1 MMSDEKKN
9 PRVIIT
15 GGANGIGAHLC
26 LKLSAKSFDIG
37 IIDIDT
43 EGTTLISENLK
54 NQNRTVYSSIVD
66 LNKVS
71 GINSA
76 VDYLAEKL
84 GGIDLLVNCA
94 AVSRKKDNIGK
105 VLTDDL
111 QSNFDIGITAPSIL
125 IERCKNH
132 LKNSGFGSI
141 VNISSIVGNQVAY
154 DQCSLGYHL
163 AKAGIIHLTRWMA
176 AHLAELNIRVN
187 CIAPGLVD
195 REKGTKLSD
204 DAINKNL
211 INLSVPLKKA
221 GNASDIADLVVFL
234 GSEQASYINGQTITI
249 DGGLSINECFGVALR
264 TSHMRKNFE
273 TEGST

>member
-94 AVSRKKDNIGK
+94 AVSRKKIILGK
-105 VLTDDL
+105 CLLTTYKA
-111 QSNFDIGITAPSIL
+111 ISI
-125 IERCKNH
+125 
-132 LKNSGFGSI
+132 
-141 VNISSIVGNQVAY
+141 
-154 DQCSLGYHL
+154 
-163 AKAGIIHLTRWMA
+163 
-176 AHLAELNIRVN
+176 
-187 CIAPGLVD
+187 
-195 REKGTKLSD
+195 
-204 DAINKNL
+204 
-211 INLSVPLKKA
+211 
-221 GNASDIADLVVFL
+221 
-234 GSEQASYINGQTITI
+234 
-249 DGGLSINECFGVALR
+249 
-264 TSHMRKNFE
+264 
-273 TEGST
+273 